1 MATREEVEATLSELI
16 GRFEDLDP
24 TYRALLPSRRTVETT
39 FPDLDLTYHAQWHDG
54 TLSELL
60 PGPAAAPHIRIEC
73 DSDDLIAMARKEL
86 SFRRAFLSNRVRVEA
101 SMTDLLRL
109 RGVL

>member
-1 MATREEVEATLSELI
+1 LATQDEVESTLSELI

-24 TYRALLPSRRTVETT
+24 AYRVLLPSRRTVEVT
-39 FPDLDLTYHAQWHDG
+39 FPDLGATYHAQWRDG
-54 TLSELL
+54 ALSELTD
-60 PGPAAAPHIRIEC
+60 GPAQAPHVRIEC

-86 SFRRAFLSNRVRVEA
+86 TFRRAFMTNRVRVEA